1 MAIVR
6 RKPTVRPCDINPER
20 RQRLRSDSDDEGPPN
35 RATRALEAM
44 EDIGR
49 YSVYYVRRGVNAGL
63 DFILGN
69 LKWILI
75 ALLFSYLA
83 DLLLKSR
90 GGPTA
95 RLRNKYPCGIGG
107 AFRTQCA
114 AIARVSRELGSLG
127 FGLRMEAD
135 GRCHVVVSKQQGNNF
150 VNDWRQGRIASI

>member
-20 RQRLRSDSDDEGPPN
+20 RQRLRSDSDDEGPPS
-35 RATRALEAM
+35 RATRILEAM

-49 YSVYYVRRGVNAGL
+49 YSVYYARRGASAGL

-75 ALLFSYLA
+75 ALLLSYLA

-90 GGPTA
+90 GGPSG

-107 AFRTQCA
+107 
-114 AIARVSRELGSLG
+114 VSHPMCSDCSG
-127 FGLRMEAD
+127 
-135 GRCHVVVSKQQGNNF
+135 
-150 VNDWRQGRIASI
+150 